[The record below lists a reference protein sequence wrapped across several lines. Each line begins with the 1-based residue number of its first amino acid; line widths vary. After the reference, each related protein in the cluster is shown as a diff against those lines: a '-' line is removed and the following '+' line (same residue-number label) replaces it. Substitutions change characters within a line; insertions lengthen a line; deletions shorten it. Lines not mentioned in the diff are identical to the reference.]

1 MMMASSQAAAAASA
15 AVAREEYRRPL
26 QQLLRK
32 AGLLGV
38 LEPAA
43 FNELLEHAVDCEG
56 RPEELEPVLDAL
68 LAGEE
73 QEEEDGRRGR
83 AGGRATWEGSTE
95 RW

>member
-1 MMMASSQAAAAASA
+1 MMLASQTAAAASA
-15 AVAREEYRRPL
+15 AVAREEFRRPL

-56 RPEELEPVLDAL
+56 RPEELEPVVDAL
-68 LAGEE
+68 LAG
-73 QEEEDGRRGR
+73 
-83 AGGRATWEGSTE
+83 
-95 RW
+95 